1 MKNVVKKFIGV
12 DIGGMTIKGIII
24 NNSGE
29 IIVEDCVPTDADK
42 SAEAM
47 LGNIVNLINRM
58 ISAAGVLKR
67 EVSGVGI
74 GCPGLIDS
82 KNGMVVFAGNLN
94 LEYYPLAKGV
104 SDKVGLPVKL
114 TNDANAAALG
124 EAKFGAG
131 KKYTDSVLVTLGTGV
146 GGGIVIDGKLFEGGK
161 SAGAEIGHTVI
172 VEDGLQCTCGR
183 RGCFEVYCSARALRE
198 QTRAA
203 MEADKSSAMWQ
214 AYTPETVSGRTPF
227 EYAESDETAKKVV
240 DTYVKHLACGITDII
255 NIFRPQV
262 VMLGGGVSEQG
273 ERLTVPVQKLV
284 NGEMFAGTTFAPVK
298 IVKAAL
304 GSKAGAFGAAALFM

>member
-1 MKNVVKKFIGV
+1 M
-12 DIGGMTIKGIII
+12 
-24 NNSGE
+24 
-29 IIVEDCVPTDADK
+29 
-42 SAEAM
+42 
-47 LGNIVNLINRM
+47 
-58 ISAAGVLKR
+58 
-67 EVSGVGI
+67 
-74 GCPGLIDS
+74 
-82 KNGMVVFAGNLN
+82 
-94 LEYYPLAKGV
+94 
-104 SDKVGLPVKL
+104 
-114 TNDANAAALG
+114 
-124 EAKFGAG
+124 
-131 KKYTDSVLVTLGTGV
+131 
-146 GGGIVIDGKLFEGGK
+146 
-161 SAGAEIGHTVI
+161 
-172 VEDGLQCTCGR
+172 
-183 RGCFEVYCSARALRE
+183 E